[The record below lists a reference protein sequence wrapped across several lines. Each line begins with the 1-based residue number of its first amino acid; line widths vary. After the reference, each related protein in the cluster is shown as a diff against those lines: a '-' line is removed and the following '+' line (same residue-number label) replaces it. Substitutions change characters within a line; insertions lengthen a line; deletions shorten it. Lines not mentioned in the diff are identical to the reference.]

1 MFKLLLPIHPGK
13 WEKFDDS
20 SSLSRKLSNAAPSS
34 TEEGGA
40 VCAADALVS
49 NSQWT
54 ALDDSHQ
61 LEELEEHS
69 WDDGNLPF
77 RKVQSMRAT
86 TNRKIQIV
94 DALKQR
100 RLSNSS
106 LDREQGR
113 NVPQFKNED
122 ELTRK
127 LKVERD
133 WQVYVKMDK
142 RVPGTK
148 YASSIKFACLSYVY
162 FTYMYM

>member
-1 MFKLLLPIHPGK
+1 M
-13 WEKFDDS
+13 
-20 SSLSRKLSNAAPSS
+20 
-34 TEEGGA
+34 
-40 VCAADALVS
+40 CAADALVS

-61 LEELEEHS
+61 FEDLEEHS
-69 WDDGNLPF
+69 WDNGNLPF

-113 NVPQFKNED
+113 SVSQFKNED

-127 LKVERD
+127 FKVDRD

-142 RVPGTK
+142 KIPGTK
-148 YASSIKFACLSYVY
+148 
-162 FTYMYM
+162 

>member
-1 MFKLLLPIHPGK
+1 MCLPIHTVTKFYGTRSLQSVYDHFTDK

-20 SSLSRKLSNAAPSS
+20 GSLSKDLSSAAA
-34 TEEGGA
+34 TNMEEGGGT
-40 VCAADALVS
+40 VCAADALTS
-49 NSQWT
+49 TSQWT
-54 ALDDSHQ
+54 ALDDSQ
-61 LEELEEHS
+61 QVYELEEHS

-106 LDREQGR
+106 LDREPGR
-113 NVPQFKNED
+113 NISQFKDED

-127 LKVERD
+127 FKVERD

-142 RVPGTK
+142 KVPGTK
-148 YASSIKFACLSYVY
+148 
-162 FTYMYM
+162 